1 MGLSCFAARGLGG
14 LFCGLGLLFLWALG
28 LLFLVFW
35 TDRSMVYS
43 KSCPLA
49 WCIPAWAG
57 EPSPSVPDHP
67 AASVYPRVGGGT
79 GDSPSHP
86 PAYPGLS
93 PRGRGNRRSI
103 DWYCLGLGSIPAW
116 AGEPQGPGL
125 HGLSSTVYPRVGGG
139 TVPTDDEAQY
149 YYGLSPRGRGNLMK
163 LDQTAAIPGSIPAW
177 AGEPWQTGQSIQRD
191 WVYPRVGGGTATMK
205 GTYIPTMGLSP
216 RGRGNPYFANTNKVG
231 ISPKPIIGTSPS
243 LLSDG

>member
-139 TVPTDDEAQY
+139 TVPTDDE
-149 YYGLSPRGRGNLMK
+149 
-163 LDQTAAIPGSIPAW
+163 GSIPAW
-177 AGEPWQTGQSIQRD
+177 AGEPYETRSNGRYSG
-191 WVYPRVGGGTATMK
+191 VYPRVGGGTVKRAIPYPRVGG
-205 GTYIPTMGLSP
+205 GTPLFLSP